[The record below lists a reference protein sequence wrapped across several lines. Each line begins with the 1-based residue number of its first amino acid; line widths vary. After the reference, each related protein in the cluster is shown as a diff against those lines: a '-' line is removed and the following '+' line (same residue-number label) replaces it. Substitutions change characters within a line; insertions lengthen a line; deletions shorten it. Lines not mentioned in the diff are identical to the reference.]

1 MKNGNKTFKL
11 ICFRFLGQKKLKKLE
26 LEFYKF
32 NIKNQISEMQNML
45 KYTGESII
53 PGYQQKVSDL

>member
-1 MKNGNKTFKL
+1 
-11 ICFRFLGQKKLKKLE
+11 LGQKKLKKLE